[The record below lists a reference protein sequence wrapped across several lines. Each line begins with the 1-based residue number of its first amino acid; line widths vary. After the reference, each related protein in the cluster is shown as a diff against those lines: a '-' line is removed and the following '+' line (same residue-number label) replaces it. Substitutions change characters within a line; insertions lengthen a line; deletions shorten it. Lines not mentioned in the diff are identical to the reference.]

1 MRCFTKSKLE
11 HLNIGECK
19 GAPRRLMR
27 LKEEDKLHEQREAK
41 CKFLTNNETNFH
53 LDEEHKLH
61 E

>member
-1 MRCFTKSKLE
+1 MFSKIKLE

-27 LKEEDKLHEQREAK
+27 LEEEKKLHEQCEAK
-41 CKFLTNNETNFH
+41 FKFLTNSETNFY
-53 LDEEHKLH
+53 LDEEHSLH